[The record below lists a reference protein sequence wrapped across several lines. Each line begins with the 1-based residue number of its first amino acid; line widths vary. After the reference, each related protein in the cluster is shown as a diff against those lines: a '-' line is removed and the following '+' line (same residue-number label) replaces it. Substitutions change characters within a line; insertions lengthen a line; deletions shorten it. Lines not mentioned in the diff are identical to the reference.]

1 MYISSRTAKVCDE
14 TAKRL
19 TASGPGKCVA
29 IPADLS
35 EFDECVRLADELQ
48 KREEGE
54 MVRYYSGEKAW
65 C

>member
-1 MYISSRTAKVCDE
+1 M
-14 TAKRL
+14 

-54 MVRYYSGEKAW
+54 MVRYYSGEKVW